1 MKKLVM
7 AIAIGVCMSSAITAQ
22 AANGTWKQQFEGAS
36 NEYFD
41 QVYFHYAPTSGTLV
55 GYHQYDGQLED
66 FSRKNIDAEIAALD
80 KLLGKL
86 EEIKASR
93 KPTFE
98 GRIVFKLQVSTDGT
112 ATIVGIEGT
121 SEGWTDD
128 LISKARKM
136 AVEQLALSARK
147 DWKKGNGLE
156 IHLRAFPER
165 EPEGQD
171 MEIVESN
178 IRSQLLTLET
188 IRPWEK
194 NADNY
199 SSTCANGAFT
209 LMERK
214 FASPDD
220 RLRSLIAREKQMPTL
235 LAEARVNLKNPPLV
249 YTKIAI
255 EQLPDIITFFQHDV
269 PLAFADATDPA
280 TKSEFAQTNA
290 AVIAA
295 LNSYLEWLKT
305 DLLPRSN
312 GDFRIGADT
321 FSKKLQYDEMVDIP
335 LDKLLEIAWADIRK
349 NQAHFKQVA
358 SELEPTK
365 SPADVVLELGQN
377 HPAPDHLLD
386 AFRATFDGLVSFI
399 RSHHIVTIPSDVRPI
414 VEETPAFMR
423 ATTFA
428 SMDTPGPYETHA
440 TEAYFNVTL
449 PDPKMTPAEVEG
461 FMHSFN
467 VGTVISTAV
476 HEAYPGHYIQFL
488 WLPQAP
494 SRVRKLLG
502 ANTDVEGWA
511 HYTEQMMLDEG
522 YGRPGAG
529 AKDERE
535 SKFLRL
541 GQLQDALLRNARF
554 IVGIEMHTGK
564 MTMEQA
570 EEFFQK
576 EGYQSKETAVVET
589 KRGTG
594 DPTYLYYTL
603 GKLQIMKLRE
613 DMKKKQGAAFSLQQ
627 FHDDFLKQG
636 FPPVKI
642 VREAL
647 LGDDSPTL

>member
-1 MKKLVM
+1 M
-7 AIAIGVCMSSAITAQ
+7 A
-22 AANGTWKQQFEGAS
+22 
-36 NEYFD
+36 
-41 QVYFHYAPTSGTLV
+41 

-66 FSRKNIDAEIAALD
+66 FSRKNIDAEIAALKD
-80 KLLGKL
+80 
-86 EEIKASR
+86 
-93 KPTFE
+93 FE
-98 GRIVFKLQVSTDGT
+98 KR
-112 ATIVGIEGT
+112 IEGIHGDA
-121 SEGWTDD
+121 EALD
-128 LISKARKM
+128 LPTRGD
-136 AVEQLALSARK
+136 R
-147 DWKKGNGLE
+147 
-156 IHLRAFPER
+156 
-165 EPEGQD
+165 
-171 MEIVESN
+171 EIVLGN
-178 IRSQLLTLET
+178 IRSELLTLET

-214 FASPDD
+214 FASPDE
-220 RLRSLIAREKQMPTL
+220 RLRSLIAREKQMPGL
-235 LAEARVNLKNPPLV
+235 LAEARVNLKNPPRV
-249 YTKIAI
+249 FTEIAI
-255 EQLPDIITFFQHDV
+255 EQLPDIVSFFEHDV
-269 PLAFADATDPA
+269 PLAFADAADPA
-280 TKSEFAQTNA
+280 VKAEFAKTNA

-295 LNSYLEWLKT
+295 LKSYLDWLKA
-305 DLLPRSN
+305 DLLPKSN
-312 GDFRIGADT
+312 GDFRIGADA
-321 FSKKLQYDEMVDIP
+321 FQKKLQYDEMVDIP
-335 LDKLLEIAWADIRK
+335 LDKLLEIGWADLRK

-358 SELEPTK
+358 KELEPEK
-365 SPADVVLELGQN
+365 EPSAVLEELGEN

-399 RSHHIVTIPSDVRPI
+399 RAHHIVTIPSDVRPI
-414 VEETPAFMR
+414 VEETPPFMR

-428 SMDTPGPYETHA
+428 SMDTPGPFETHA

-461 FMHSFN
+461 YMHSFN

-511 HYTEQMMLDEG
+511 HYCEQMMLDEG
-522 YGRPGAG
+522 YGQPGAG

-564 MTMEQA
+564 MTMEEA
-570 EEFFQK
+570 EAFFQN

-603 GKLQIMKLRE
+603 GKLEIMKLRE
-613 DMKKKQGAAFSLQQ
+613 DMKRKQGAAFSLEE
-627 FHDDFLKQG
+627 FHNNFLKQG